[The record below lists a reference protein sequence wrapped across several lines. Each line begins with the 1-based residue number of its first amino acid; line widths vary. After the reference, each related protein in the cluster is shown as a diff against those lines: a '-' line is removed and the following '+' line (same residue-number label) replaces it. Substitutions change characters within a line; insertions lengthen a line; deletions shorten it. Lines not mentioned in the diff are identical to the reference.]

1 MYSNSSYGPWKE
13 KYNGFLTPLKIEIA
27 KLFKKKHDIRNLRS
41 NIDNDKNKIQNLNKI
56 TKVNIVSNTKLKEV
70 FDKNSEKNKNIK
82 SIGMINA
89 SLKSNDLIDSKMNM
103 NITNSKSNLK
113 RSLKNRKNNRNVHM
127 IGLDNKEIK
136 DKERMEREKNV
147 TFEENKKENI
157 AIKSYK
163 NQTIKTKVSK
173 EGFPPKKKMDLIDK
187 MESVEDNNLKS
198 NLPTKAVPL

>member
-1 MYSNSSYGPWKE
+1 
-13 KYNGFLTPLKIEIA
+13 
-27 KLFKKKHDIRNLRS
+27 
-41 NIDNDKNKIQNLNKI
+41 
-56 TKVNIVSNTKLKEV
+56 
-70 FDKNSEKNKNIK
+70 
-82 SIGMINA
+82 MINA

-198 NLPTKAVPL
+198 NLDSEKKLNDDIIIHKSKNTNKDLSSIDKKSLTKEDVLLMKDAQKTNNINLRTLQKI